1 MRRAFNQYMSSLKH
15 ASAARPASVPAPLL
29 LCGALF
35 VAILAACGGG
45 GDTVTA
51 PPPVLVNTGPGT
63 TGVPDVSGFYTR
75 VNNAGAST
83 CDPQDPTPAGGTV
96 QLTAFVDSQP
106 IKLYQNGTKLT
117 LAYTNYPQAPADSGV
132 VDLAGKLTMGIAGTG
147 SKENLRGTRQFYVDI
162 SGNFALTRPDAS
174 SPFTGPGSF
183 QYVYHENSATA
194 PVFTT
199 CTRSITI
206 TFRKTG
212 SI

>member
-1 MRRAFNQYMSSLKH
+1 MSSLKH
-15 ASAARPASVPAPLL
+15 ASSARPASVPAPLL
-29 LCGALF
+29 LCGALL
-35 VAILAACGGG
+35 VAVVAACGGG
-45 GDTVTA
+45 GDGGGDTVTG

-63 TGVPDVSGFYTR
+63 TGVSDVSGFYMR
-75 VNNAGAST
+75 VNNAAAAT
-83 CDPQDPTPAGGTV
+83 CTPEYPTPAGGTV
-96 QLTAFVDSQP
+96 QLSAFVDSQP

-117 LAYTNYPQAPADSGV
+117 LAYTNFPQAPADSGV
-132 VDLAGKLTMGIAGTG
+132 VDLSGKLTMGIAGTG

-174 SPFTGPGSF
+174 SPFTGPGNF

-199 CTRSITI
+199 CTRTITI

>member
-1 MRRAFNQYMSSLKH
+1 MSSLKH
-15 ASAARPASVPAPLL
+15 ASSARPASVPGPLL
-29 LCGALF
+29 LCGALL
-35 VAILAACGGG
+35 VAIVAACGGG
-45 GDTVTA
+45 GDGGGDTVTG
-51 PPPVLVNTGPGT
+51 PPPVLVNTGPGN
-63 TGVPDVSGFYTR
+63 TGVPDVSGFYMR
-75 VNNAGAST
+75 VNNAAAST
-83 CDPQDPTPAGGTV
+83 CDPEYPTPAGGTV
-96 QLTAFVDSQP
+96 KLAAFVDSQP

-117 LAYTNYPQAPADSGV
+117 LAYTNFPQAPADSGV

-162 SGNFALTRPDAS
+162 SGNFALTRPDPS

-183 QYVYHENSATA
+183 KYVYHENSATA

-199 CTRSITI
+199 CTRTITI

>member
-1 MRRAFNQYMSSLKH
+1 
-15 ASAARPASVPAPLL
+15 LL
-29 LCGALF
+29 LGGALL
-35 VAILAACGGG
+35 VAIVAACGGG
-45 GDTVTA
+45 GDGGGDTVTG
-51 PPPVLVNTGPGT
+51 PPPTPPVLVNTGPGT
-63 TGVPDVSGFYTR
+63 TGVPDVSGFYMR
-75 VNNAGAST
+75 VNNAAAST

-96 QLTAFVDSQP
+96 QLAAFVDSQP

-117 LAYTNYPQAPADSGV
+117 LAYTNFPQAPADSGV

-162 SGNFALTRPDAS
+162 SGNFALTRPDSS

-183 QYVYHENSATA
+183 KYIYHENSATA

-199 CTRSITI
+199 CTRTITI